1 MNFKKTIAK
10 SLVVAM
16 ALGMVPVANLQTAKA
31 ASLAVTFE
39 GATGIAKATDAK
51 FWGIAKEDKANGKGS
66 VKIGTKNYKISNIQE
81 YADGVDAYAAL
92 KGKAGVIAA
101 GKTAVPDGE
110 WGVVELPAAEST
122 FKVYVAA
129 STAAVKG
136 FTPAKHKGGDYGYLF
151 ATIGKQPKEVDLTG
165 ASGEAIEVK
174 LNEGKWQ
181 KVKEFFT
188 TVDDTNVTKK
198 LKMLSQNGSTLTFR
212 VMGTT
217 TAWASKEVKVKVA
230 TQPKAPNIK
239 VDITKETTSIKNGME
254 YKVVNA
260 GAAAKDTAW
269 KVATDKKGLSFA
281 DLQLGTADNKD
292 VYVRTAA
299 SAKKLA
305 SAVTKVTINKPVAKI
320 TGFPTDNKFVASGA
334 TITGVAR
341 VEANVEYDI
350 TKGASLYNIS
360 KEDLEWALV
369 GADGKYKWSVLKAS
383 KDPEKKPTKVAL
395 KYSATAK
402 ANTWGVAGVKLYL
415 RHSGVKQD
423 KNGIATQSGVSA
435 GAVMELK
442 NATQSFAFTS
452 GTGAVAS
459 DIEVN
464 NNTTTASI
472 KVATGTAATFTI
484 KGKVTG
490 FVGAKAG
497 TAKVKKVVDLPKGI
511 TYKVGKIETNGE
523 FEITV
528 NVGKLK
534 DKVAETTGEFSFEF
548 QGIKSGFKIAVAP
561 KN

>member
-31 ASLAVTFE
+31 ATTVTFE
-39 GATGIAKATDAK
+39 GATGLAKAAGAK
-51 FWGIAKEDKANGKGS
+51 FWGIAKEDKGNGKGS

-81 YADGVDAYAAL
+81 YADGIDAYAAL
-92 KGKAGVIAA
+92 KGKAGIIVA
-101 GKTAVPDGE
+101 GEKSVPNGE
-110 WGVVELPAAEST
+110 WGVLELPAAEST

-136 FTPAKHKGGDYGYLF
+136 FTPAKKYGGDYGYIF
-151 ATIGKQPKEVDLTG
+151 ASIGKQAKEVDLA

-181 KVKEFFT
+181 KVKDFFT
-188 TVDDTNVTKK
+188 TVDADNVNKK

-212 VMGTT
+212 VMATDKT
-217 TAWASKEVKVKVA
+217 WASKESKVKVA
-230 TQPKAPNIK
+230 SQPKAPNVK

-254 YKVVNA
+254 YQVVNVGDAA
-260 GAAAKDTAW
+260 GATW
-269 KVATDKKGLSFA
+269 KKADDKKGMSIVALA
-281 DLQLGTADNKD
+281 LGNDNKD
-292 VYVRTAA
+292 VLVRTAA

-305 SAVTKVTINKPVAKI
+305 SAVTRVTINKPIDAI
-320 TGFPTDNKFVASGA
+320 QGLPGGGFAATGA
-334 TITGVAR
+334 TINGVAR
-341 VEANVEYDI
+341 VEANVQYDI

-360 KEDLEWALV
+360 KEDLEWTLV
-369 GADGKYKWSVLKAS
+369 GTDGKYKWSTLKAS

-402 ANTWGVAGVKLYL
+402 ANTWGAGEVKLYL
-415 RHSGVKQD
+415 RRSGVKQD
-423 KNGIATQSGVSA
+423 KNGVATQSGVSA
-435 GAVMELK
+435 GAIMKLANV
-442 NATQSFAFTS
+442 AQSFAFTS
-452 GTGAVAS
+452 GTGGVATG
-459 DIEVN
+459 DITVT

-472 KVATGTAATFTI
+472 KVATGTAANYTI

-490 FVGAKAG
+490 FVGTKAG
-497 TAKVKKVVDLPKGI
+497 TAKVKKVKDLPKGI
-511 TYKVGKIETNGE
+511 TYKVGKIDPSGD

-528 NVGKLK
+528 NVSKLK
-534 DKVAETTGEFSFEF
+534 DKITETTGEFSFEF
-548 QGIKSGFKIAVAP
+548 QGIKGGFKITVTP

>member
-31 ASLAVTFE
+31 AQTAVTFE
-39 GATGIAKATDAK
+39 GATGLAKAAGAK
-51 FWGIAKEDKANGKGS
+51 YWGIAKEDKAKGKGS
-66 VKIGTKNYKISNIQE
+66 VTIGTKNYKISNIQE
-81 YADGVDAYAAL
+81 YADGIDAYAAL
-92 KGKAGVIAA
+92 KGKAGIIVA
-101 GKTAVPDGE
+101 GEKAVPDGD
-110 WGVVELPAAEST
+110 WGVLELPAAEST
-122 FKVYVAA
+122 FKVYMAA
-129 STAAVKG
+129 STAAIKG
-136 FTPAKHKGGDYGYLF
+136 FTPAKKYGGDYGYLF
-151 ATIGKQPKEVDLTG
+151 ASVGKQAKEVDLA

-181 KVKEFFT
+181 KVKDFFT
-188 TVDDTNVTKK
+188 TVDAENVNKK

-217 TAWASKEVKVKVA
+217 TAWASKESKVKVA
-230 TQPKAPNIK
+230 TQPKAPNVK
-239 VDITKETTSIKNGME
+239 VDITKETTSIKTGME

-260 GAAAKDTAW
+260 GTAADGTAW
-269 KVATDKKGLSFA
+269 KAATDKKGLSFA
-281 DLQLGTADNKD
+281 DLNLGADSKD

-305 SAVTKVTINKPVAKI
+305 SAVTKVTINKPVEKI
-320 TGFPTDNKFVASGA
+320 TGFPSGDKFAASGA

-341 VEANVEYDI
+341 VAANVEYDI

-369 GADGKYKWSVLKAS
+369 GADGKYKWSTLKAS

-402 ANTWGVAGVKLYL
+402 ANTWGVDGVKLYL
-415 RHSGVKQD
+415 RRSGVKQD

-435 GAVMELK
+435 GAVMALK
-442 NATQSFAFTS
+442 NATQSFAFTGGS
-452 GTGAVAS
+452 GGEAN
-459 DIEVN
+459 DITVTN
-464 NNTTTASI
+464 PSTLASI
-472 KVATGTAATFTI
+472 KVATGTAVKFTV

-490 FVGAKAG
+490 FVGTKAG
-497 TAKVKKVVDLPKGI
+497 TAKVKKVSDLPKGI
-511 TYKVGKIETNGE
+511 TYKVGKIDPSGD

-528 NVGKLK
+528 NVSKLK
-534 DKVAETTGEFSFEF
+534 DKITETTGEFSFEF
-548 QGIKSGFKIAVAP
+548 QGIKGGFKIKVTP